1 MISCYKEYAASIL
14 ECGSTSCE
22 KYSSIMATLCPGLPV
37 AAVIKHFENPEHDR
51 LLYLSTNL
59 LSELMLNWF
68 VMLLKVRLQMNKSI
82 DYYLSLP
89 YRMEVIPDTEEGGF
103 TAWYPDLP
111 GCITCSETIEGAVAN
126 AVDAKKA
133 WIEAALEQG
142 ISIYDPEDASDYSGQ
157 FKLRMPKSLHRDLA
171 IHAKREGISMNQYCL
186 YLLARNDALK

>member
-1 MISCYKEYAASIL
+1 
-14 ECGSTSCE
+14 
-22 KYSSIMATLCPGLPV
+22 
-37 AAVIKHFENPEHDR
+37 
-51 LLYLSTNL
+51 
-59 LSELMLNWF
+59 
-68 VMLLKVRLQMNKSI
+68 
-82 DYYLSLP
+82 
-89 YRMEVIPDTEEGGF
+89 MEVIPDTEEGGF

>member
-1 MISCYKEYAASIL
+1 MS
-14 ECGSTSCE
+14 
-22 KYSSIMATLCPGLPV
+22 
-37 AAVIKHFENPEHDR
+37 
-51 LLYLSTNL
+51 
-59 LSELMLNWF
+59 NWC
-68 VMLLKVRLQMNKSI
+68 VMLLKVRHQMNKSL

-89 YRMEVIPDTEEGGF
+89 YRMELIPDTEEGGF

-111 GCITCSETIEGAVAN
+111 GCITCAETIEGAVAN

-142 ISIYDPEDASDYSGQ
+142 INIYDPADSSDYSGQ

-186 YLLARNDALK
+186 YLLTRNDALR

>member
-1 MISCYKEYAASIL
+1 
-14 ECGSTSCE
+14 
-22 KYSSIMATLCPGLPV
+22 
-37 AAVIKHFENPEHDR
+37 
-51 LLYLSTNL
+51 
-59 LSELMLNWF
+59 
-68 VMLLKVRLQMNKSI
+68 MNKSI

>member
-1 MISCYKEYAASIL
+1 
-14 ECGSTSCE
+14 
-22 KYSSIMATLCPGLPV
+22 
-37 AAVIKHFENPEHDR
+37 
-51 LLYLSTNL
+51 
-59 LSELMLNWF
+59 
-68 VMLLKVRLQMNKSI
+68 MNKSI

-89 YRMEVIPDTEEGGF
+89 YRMEIIPDTEEGGF